1 MGSSRLPLVLALL
14 LVLAACG
21 VGAWLALGRDS
32 AIEPA
37 VAGAPRDADSAP
49 KPAAESSIQALPSE
63 LSEPGAGSE
72 RTSIAAEREQPE
84 ERAFPLEGASWV
96 EVRIERPLGTPVDED
111 VEVLADSLLSG
122 DEPPAPQSN
131 SSGTFIFSM
140 NSGDPAREYR
150 ARQDASGAFRVAF
163 AAGAVSARLQLNAH
177 YLYLPE
183 ALDVA
188 LPPSGPITL
197 RPKLGGRLR
206 ARLQVP
212 SSLPEDLKA
221 ENLTGAEIEL
231 SGWTQGD
238 HHNARGVVGADLVAD
253 VGGLRPAM
261 MYTLQIPLPHMVDV
275 HEGPLTFGQGET
287 VERSIDLV
295 VGARLRGRVV
305 DDSGAPVSGAE
316 VMVQIMEDRNF
327 FGSSGPERD
336 RSGKDGSFDL
346 RGIPPGK
353 ITLRAREDEHQS
365 SDDRELELADGQV
378 VDGLDLV
385 LPRGNRLAGR
395 VSFPDGRAAQG
406 AQVTLD
412 VQVTEGAGER
422 QFTYSTPRNAQADAE
437 GRFAIAGLG
446 DGPFDVRAEL
456 NTVTD
461 DAAGDVQMHRA
472 EVWRAQADKAS
483 PLAELALVLE
493 PPIAIRGKAVDDTG
507 APVTKFSVRAG
518 DAARQDET
526 PWRMVLPG
534 SSGDEFESE
543 DGSFELHT
551 LGRGQWTVALVAEG
565 HGGSE
570 PQTITLPGDSG
581 PFTFVLPRAARL
593 AGRVLDPTGRAAP
606 GAKVRMARS
615 TGAQPWMND
624 ASEHDADDEGRF
636 AIEGVEPGAVELRA
650 HVDGFAPSA
659 ALELEVR
666 PAEPQEDLELALR
679 VGGTLTGEVYRKDGT
694 PDPNQQVMAQQPMGG
709 DSNGTAQ
716 TDGTGRFT
724 MEHLAPGRY
733 QVICVPDMEN
743 AMARGDEDPVAMIEQ
758 LRMGAVEVRDNET
771 VHIVLGAPPA
781 APVQLTGV
789 VREAGRPMP
798 ELFVMALAEGS
809 SMLSNLK
816 SARTAADGTFAIQLP
831 AAGDWILLVG
841 EGMNGE
847 GNEFSIEVPEAETH
861 AVELDLPT
869 GRVSGRVV
877 TPDGSPAG
885 SVQVSLSGGRGMT
898 LFNMSGG
905 REVQTEQDGSFS
917 FERVRAGEYDLRAG
931 SDAQMYFGGSS
942 PNYGVALLPKITVE
956 EGGALDGLELRLREP
971 GTIVGRVVKADGS
984 PAARATVWIRD
995 ASGRVLNPRSWCVTD
1010 GSGRFSFP
1018 GASEGRHAVLART
1031 ELAATNEV
1039 AIDVHPGAENEVEL
1053 RLQEGTILLVAVEDE
1068 QGKAL
1073 RAQLRVYDEN
1083 EREVSGLGSMQDV
1096 ERAMTEGFSTREQ
1109 KIGPL
1114 PPGRYRVEGT
1124 AQDGA
1129 RAAKPVTLNGQ
1140 PERRL
1145 RLRLKE

>member
-21 VGAWLALGRDS
+21 VGAWLVLGRDS

-37 VAGAPRDADSAP
+37 VAGAPRGAASAP
-49 KPAAESSIQALPSE
+49 KPAAESSIQALHPDLLE
-63 LSEPGAGSE
+63 HGDGSE
-72 RTSIAAEREQPE
+72 RTSIAAEHEQPQ

-111 VEVLADSLLSG
+111 VEVLADSLLEG
-122 DEPPAPQSN
+122 DEPPEPQAN
-131 SSGTFIFSM
+131 SFGTFTFAVT
-140 NSGDPAREYR
+140 SGDPAREFR

-183 ALDVA
+183 AIDVD

-221 ENLTGAEIEL
+221 ENLVGAEIEL

-238 HHNARGVVGADLVAD
+238 HHNTRGVVGSDFVAD

-261 MYTLQIPLPHMVDV
+261 MYTLQIALPHVVDV
-275 HEGPLTFGQGET
+275 NEGPLTFGQGET

-305 DDSGAPVSGAE
+305 DDAGAPVSGAE
-316 VMVQIMEDRNF
+316 VMVQIMEERNF
-327 FGSSGPERD
+327 FGSSGPERG
-336 RSGKDGSFDL
+336 RSGKDGSFDV

-365 SDDRELELADGQV
+365 SDDRELELADRQV
-378 VDGLDLV
+378 VDGLELV

-395 VSFPDGRAAQG
+395 VSFPDGRAAEG

-412 VQVTEGAGER
+412 VQVTEGVGER
-422 QFTYSTPRNAQADAE
+422 QFTYTNPRNASADAE

-446 DGPFDVRAEL
+446 DGPFDVRAEM
-456 NTVTD
+456 NKVTD
-461 DAAGDVQMHRA
+461 DEAGDVRMHRA
-472 EVWRAQADKAS
+472 EVWRAHADDAS
-483 PLAELALVLE
+483 PLTELALVLE
-493 PPIAIRGKAVDDTG
+493 PPIAIHGKAVDDTG
-507 APVTKFSVRAG
+507 APVTKFGVRAREG
-518 DAARQDET
+518 QEGRE
-526 PWRMVLPG
+526 PWDLALPAG
-534 SSGDEFESE
+534 EGNQFESA
-543 DGSFELHT
+543 DGSFELRT
-551 LGRGQWTVALVAEG
+551 LGRGQWSVTLEAEG
-565 HGGSE
+565 HGDSQ
-570 PQTITLPGDSG
+570 PQVIDLPGDTG

-593 AGRVLDPTGRAAP
+593 AGRVLDPTGRVAP

-624 ASEHDADDEGRF
+624 SSEHDADDEGRF
-636 AIEGVEPGAVELRA
+636 AIEDVEPGAVELRA

-709 DSNGTAQ
+709 DGNGTAQ
-716 TDGTGRFT
+716 TDGVGRFT
-724 MEHLAPGRY
+724 MAHLAPGRY

-758 LRMGAVEVRDNET
+758 LRMGAVEVRDGET
-771 VHIVLGAPPA
+771 AHIVLGAPPA

-798 ELFVMALAEGS
+798 ELFVMALSEGS

-816 SARTAADGTFAIQLP
+816 SARTAADGTFSIQLP
-831 AAGDWILLVG
+831 AAGDWILMVG
-841 EGMNGE
+841 EGLNGE

-885 SVQVSLSGGRGMT
+885 SVQVSLNGGRGLTM
-898 LFNMSGG
+898 FNTSGG
-905 REVQTEQDGSFS
+905 REVQTEEDGSFS

-942 PNYGVALLPKITVE
+942 PHYGVALLPNVTVE
-956 EGGALDGLELRLREP
+956 EGGALDGLELRLRES
-971 GTIVGRVVKADGS
+971 GTIVGRVVKADGA
-984 PAARATVWIRD
+984 PAPRATVWIRD

-1031 ELAATNEV
+1031 EAAASNEV
-1039 AIDVHPGAENEVEL
+1039 AIDVHPGKENEVEL
-1053 RLQEGTILLVAVEDE
+1053 RLQEGTILVVAVEDE

-1140 PERRL
+1140 AERKL